1 MKPQLTADTASAVAD
16 LKQKWPTLHDV
27 DRARAVHAIH
37 QAGTSLRQLAK
48 ELNCSPTHVRN
59 LNQAAQAPQLHH
71 DLARQGQISTRGL
84 VRRSKAVATLRARKD
99 HETLER
105 ERAKAAHEGCDLI
118 CDWLEKEGMQGCY
131 GEQIVDEA
139 RRLVAKAEHDG
150 ELPQHKVPQGTPVAE
165 IIQRSRPPVS
175 IYDDISSVG
184 WYAAWLA
191 RWAYFAMPDSSI
203 RHKALNIALE
213 RQIRG

>member
-1 MKPQLTADTASAVAD
+1 MKAQLNADTASAVAD
-16 LKQKWPTLHDV
+16 LQQKWSTLQDV

-48 ELNCSPTHVRN
+48 ELNCSPTLIRN
-59 LNQAAQAPQLHH
+59 LNKAAQAPQLHH
-71 DLARQGQISTRGL
+71 DLARQGKISTREL

-99 HETLER
+99 RETVER
-105 ERAKAAHEGCDLI
+105 ECVNAAQDGGRLI
-118 CDWLEKEGMQGCY
+118 CDWLQEEKLSGVF

-139 RRLVAKAEHDG
+139 RRLVAKAKHDG

>member
-1 MKPQLTADTASAVAD
+1 MKAQLNADTASAVAD
-16 LKQKWPTLHDV
+16 LQQKWSTLQDV

-71 DLARQGQISTRGL
+71 DLARQGKISTREL

-99 HETLER
+99 RETVER
-105 ERAKAAHEGCDLI
+105 ECVNAAQDGGRLI

-150 ELPQHKVPQGTPVAE
+150 ELPPHKVPQGTPVAE
-165 IIQRSRPPVS
+165 IIQRSRPLVS
-175 IYDDISSVG
+175 INDDISSVG

>member
-105 ERAKAAHEGCDLI
+105 ERALRPESLA
-118 CDWLEKEGMQGCY
+118 
-131 GEQIVDEA
+131 QIMILLQNA
-139 RRLVAKAEHDG
+139 TL
-150 ELPQHKVPQGTPVAE
+150 
-165 IIQRSRPPVS
+165 RPPARFK
-175 IYDDISSVG
+175 G
-184 WYAAWLA
+184 PLA
-191 RWAYFAMPDSSI
+191 F
-203 RHKALNIALE
+203 
-213 RQIRG
+213 